1 LTGLGLFFRF
11 DFQDKLDMP
20 CCPVSVRREV
30 GGVFDLPGNRVFCG
44 AGSNHRIMLITL
56 AEVQL

>member
-1 LTGLGLFFRF
+1 MGLFFRF